1 MEKFTVDKTV
11 TVTLTHHEIITLIIG
26 VRLELK
32 DDVEEYGR
40 ELASTQKMLEILTE
54 MKHATA

>member
-1 MEKFTVDKTV
+1 MEKFTVEKTV

-40 ELASTQKMLEILTE
+40 ELASTRAMLKMLTD
-54 MKHATA
+54 MKDATV